1 MEQAEWVRG
10 QNQSGHQL
18 EEVLLALLDQS
29 VDKQIVLNE
38 NVIN

>member
-1 MEQAEWVRG
+1 MEQAEWVHV

-29 VDKQIVLNE
+29 VDKQIFE
-38 NVIN
+38 NTNI